1 MGIPSVVR
9 FAFCPGGALDGGVPS
24 CAAESL
30 LFARRETSSGHFYL
44 PARVPRPW
52 DQKTVGSPPGV
63 LGQLL
68 GPGIQ
73 YGAGRGKGSDR
84 PQTWPSDRTRPG
96 GSSNVEMV
104 EIDLAVAE
112 LHAKERKTAGSPPG
126 VLGQGVGC
134 SPGPHS
140 SPINTK
146 LTGCTERHAFCRT
159 SKFDV
164 DRRSSQGCWVTAARS
179 DPTAENC
186 WVRVLGALPRSIR
199 ARSPRNL

>member
-1 MGIPSVVR
+1 MGWR
-9 FAFCPGGALDGGVPS
+9 QRGGAGPDRHRS
-24 CAAESL
+24 WTSDR
-30 LFARRETSSGHFYL
+30 ARRGGSNAVETTRIRRRMSERCSIF
-44 PARVPRPW
+44 R
-52 DQKTVGSPPGV
+52 KTAGSPPGV

-134 SPGPHS
+134 SPGPYS
-140 SPINTK
+140 SPIDTK

-186 WVRVLGALPRSIR
+186 WVRVLGALPSSIR
-199 ARSPRNL
+199 AQSPRNL